1 MRSIGQVMA
10 DGRELRDLALRLAR
24 QHDQESH
31 GGNVC
36 RLERANLTAYVA
48 HSLGLGPGDMLLAT
62 TLLADYE
69 EHCPGKDCPHDEGR
83 G

>member
-10 DGRELRDLALRLAR
+10 DGRELRDLALRLAK

-48 HSLGLGPGDMLLAT
+48 HSLGLRPGDMLLAT